1 MGALQKIFRAH
12 APQYLARFGD
22 TMPAAQHKVIA
33 AILACRTPQAGSVV
47 FQCCACGEAHHIA
60 RCCGNRHCPACH
72 GRKAYQ
78 WLERQLT
85 RALPTHHFMLTFT
98 VPEPL
103 RAFLRSH
110 PRIGYETLFAAS
122 TAAIKTLAPDPRFG
136 LGDQPGFFGV
146 LHTWGRT
153 LQYHPHIH
161 YLVPGGALS
170 SSDQQWHWASA
181 GFFLPVPALSVLFRA
196 KFRDAIKRAGLIEHI
211 PAEIWT
217 IAWNV
222 NCQAV
227 GAAQASLAYLAR
239 YLFKV
244 AIAEGRIVGFD
255 EASVRFSYR
264 KPHSNRTRT
273 MALAPMEFIRRFLQH
288 VLPAGFVKVRYY
300 GFLSP
305 TCSVPLAEVRARVE
319 MAQGFMTKPLSAQID
334 APAPLPGCSH
344 CGGVLRFV
352 RVLRQLPHSPL
363 VLAGA
368 IRATTGLTDFPSVNA
383 AGP

>member
-1 MGALQKIFRAH
+1 MGALQNLFRAH
-12 APQYLARFGD
+12 GPQYLARFGD
-22 TMPAAQHKVIA
+22 AMPAAQHKAIA
-33 AILACRTPQAGSVV
+33 AILACRTPEAGSVL
-47 FQCCACGEAHHIA
+47 FQCCACGEAHRIA

-122 TAAIKTLAPDPRFG
+122 AGAIKTLAPDPRFG
-136 LGDQPGFFGV
+136 LGDQPGFLGV

-161 YLVPGGALS
+161 YLVPGGALCS
-170 SSDQQWHWASA
+170 ADRQWHWASA
-181 GFFLPVPALSVLFRA
+181 GFFLPVRALSVIFRA
-196 KFRDAIKRAGLIEHI
+196 KFRDALARTGLIEQV

-227 GAAQASLAYLAR
+227 GAAQGSLAYLAR

-244 AIAEGRIVGFD
+244 AIAESRVLGFD
-255 EASVRFSYR
+255 ETSVRFSYR

-273 MALAPMEFIRRFLQH
+273 MTLAPMEFIRRFLQH
-288 VLPAGFVKVRYY
+288 VLPAGFMKVRYY

-305 TCSVPLAEVRARVE
+305 TFSVPLQEVRARVE
-319 MAQGFMTKPLSAQID
+319 MAQGFMSKPVNAPID
-334 APAPLPGCSH
+334 DPAPLPGCSH

-352 RVLRQLPHSPL
+352 RVLRRLPCARP
-363 VLAGA
+363 VPTGDNRGA
-368 IRATTGLTDFPSVNA
+368 AAPSTSRSAIA